1 VIAAPE
7 LQLSVLYLENADAVA
22 EGESEKS
29 RGGGGGGGGGGGY
42 LPFKVTGDILVAPP
56 ELEIVLNFVAKC
68 GTSKKKNQPHKQNG
82 RSCAHNGGDSAR
94 YLEGDVFYVGY
105 LTTPVFR

>member
-7 LQLSVLYLENADAVA
+7 LQLSVLYLENAEAVA
-22 EGESEKS
+22 EGVSEKC

-68 GTSKKKNQPHKQNG
+68 GTSKNQPHKQNG

-94 YLEGDVFYVGY
+94 YLEGA
-105 LTTPVFR
+105 PVFR